1 MHLAIDRTAGGIAG
15 QIARE
20 LREAVRRGRL
30 TAGERLPASRELARD
45 LGFSRGVVVEAYEQ
59 LVAEGFLTS
68 KVGSGTHVAPAAC
81 RAPAPPGPGP
91 VPGRTPGL
99 PPRTPGPMPMPA
111 PGPDPVPAPGPVP
124 AAAGPAPGG
133 RPPGRPARRGPRPG
147 GEDGGAPD
155 PAPGY
160 ECDYGRRPTS
170 PDLGCFPRERW
181 LASTRR
187 VLAALPADALDYG
200 DPGGVP
206 ELREELAA
214 YLRRV
219 RGAEV
224 GPENLVIVGG
234 VAQGLNLTVQ
244 ALAGRLPG
252 TRPDPG
258 RPVHD
263 PRRSPPDAP
272 DPGRPG
278 DCGADAGTPSLRT
291 LSRFVD
297 GSAPPLPP
305 PGRIRLAVED
315 PTGLRQLPLLRS
327 AGADPVAVPVD
338 GEGVD
343 VAALAATGVRAV
355 LLTPAHHYPT
365 GVVLSPRRRAELVE
379 WAAATGATILEDDY
393 DAEFRFDRDPVGCLQ
408 GLAPGSV
415 VLAGSVSKSLAPGL
429 RLGWVAAPPR
439 IAAAV
444 RLARAELDMGSPV
457 LEQHTLADFVRSGA
471 YDRHL
476 RRMRREYRNRRD
488 TLVRALARHLPEI
501 TVRGVSAGLHLLAEL
516 PPGWDERAAARTAQ
530 SCGLAAEPVGPMR
543 HRPGPSALV
552 MGFARLPVHR
562 ADEVVRGF
570 ARGLPR

>member
-1 MHLAIDRTAGGIAG
+1 MADLHLAVDRAAGGIAG

-20 LREAVRRGRL
+20 LREAVRHGRL
-30 TAGERLPASRELARD
+30 AAGERLPASRELARD
-45 LGFSRGVVVEAYEQ
+45 LGLSRGVVVEAYEQ

-68 KVGSGTHVAPAAC
+68 KVGAGTRVAPMARRVPAVSPPAAGNASG
-81 RAPAPPGPGP
+81 APGAE
-91 VPGRTPGL
+91 TPGH
-99 PPRTPGPMPMPA
+99 
-111 PGPDPVPAPGPVP
+111 
-124 AAAGPAPGG
+124 
-133 RPPGRPARRGPRPG
+133 
-147 GEDGGAPD
+147 
-155 PAPGY
+155 

-170 PDLGCFPRERW
+170 PDLGFFPRGRW

-219 RGAEV
+219 RGADIA
-224 GPENLVIVGG
+224 PENLVIVGG

-252 TRPDPG
+252 AG
-258 RPVHD
+258 RTGED
-263 PRRSPPDAP
+263 L
-272 DPGRPG
+272 GW
-278 DCGADAGTPSLRT
+278 
-291 LSRFVD
+291 FVD
-297 GSAPPLPP
+297 GTAHPPR
-305 PGRIRLAVED
+305 PGRVRLAVED

-327 AGADPVAVPVD
+327 AGADLVAVPVD

-343 VAALAATGVRAV
+343 VGALAATGVRAV

-365 GVVLSPRRRAELVE
+365 GVVLSPRRRAELIE
-379 WAAATGATILEDDY
+379 WAAATGATVLEDDY

-408 GLAPGSV
+408 GLAPDRV

-429 RLGWVAAPPR
+429 RLGWVAAPPE

-476 RRMRREYRNRRD
+476 RRMRREYRTRRD
-488 TLVRALARHLPEI
+488 TLVRALAEHLPQI
-501 TVRGVSAGLHLLAEL
+501 TVHGVSAGLHLLAEL
-516 PPGWDERAAARTAQ
+516 PRGWDERAAARAAQ
-530 SCGLAAEPVGPMR
+530 ARGLAAEPVGPMR
-543 HRPGPSALV
+543 RRPGPPALV

-570 ARGLPR
+570 ARGLHR